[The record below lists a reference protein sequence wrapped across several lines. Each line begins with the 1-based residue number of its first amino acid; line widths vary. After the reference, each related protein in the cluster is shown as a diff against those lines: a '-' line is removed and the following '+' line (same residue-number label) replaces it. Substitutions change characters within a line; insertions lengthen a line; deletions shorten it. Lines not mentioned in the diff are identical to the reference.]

1 MRRSDKTGKTG
12 KCELMKI
19 IGVTGGIGSGK
30 STISRILKDLGAA
43 VIDADAVARSVT
55 QAGGEAIKELADCFG
70 NEIIDANGELDR
82 AKLASA
88 AFADDVKLRAL
99 NSITHKYISEKINE
113 TVLSLKKLGKFD
125 IVVIDAPIP
134 LEKGFLDLAD
144 EVWVVV
150 ADKNARIERVM
161 ERSGFS
167 LDDVSARMAAQIGD
181 EEYTRLADEVLHN
194 NGSIEELEQAVVKLF
209 LRKKQGWQ
217 R

>member
-1 MRRSDKTGKTG
+1 MKRSEITGKTG

-30 STISRILKDLGAA
+30 STVSRILKDLGAA

-55 QAGGEAIKELADCFG
+55 KAGGEALKELAGCFG
-70 NEIIDANGELDR
+70 NEIINADGELDR
-82 AKLASA
+82 TKLASV
-88 AFADDVKLRAL
+88 AFADDVKLHAL
-99 NSITHKYISEKINE
+99 NSITHKYISEKINK
-113 TVLSLKKLGKFD
+113 TVVSLKKLDKYD
-125 IVVIDAPIP
+125 ILVIDAPIP

-181 EEYTRLADEVLHN
+181 EEYTGLADEVLHN
-194 NGSIEELEQAVVKLF
+194 NGSVEELEQAVVKLF
-209 LRKKQGWQ
+209 LQKKQEWQ